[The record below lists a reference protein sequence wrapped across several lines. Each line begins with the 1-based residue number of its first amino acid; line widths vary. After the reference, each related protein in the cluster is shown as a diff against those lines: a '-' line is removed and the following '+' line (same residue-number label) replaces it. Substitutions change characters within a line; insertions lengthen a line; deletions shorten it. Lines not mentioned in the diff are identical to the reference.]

1 MRKAFTSPLPVP
13 LTMTVLGV
21 TTRAVDDGG
30 VGNPI
35 HPGAASLANPIRA
48 EVQPA
53 AGHGVNQHTAGG
65 DNVTS
70 SDRGNAPTYAL
81 RRLKRARPDLA
92 ALFNAAVVADAL
104 QVIRGAPTVLF
115 FTRVKAVR
123 GASG

>member
-1 MRKAFTSPLPVP
+1 
-13 LTMTVLGV
+13 MTVLGV

-30 VGNPI
+30 VGDPI

-48 EVQPA
+48 EPA

-81 RRLKRARPDLA
+81 RRLKRDRPDLA

-123 GASG
+123 GAPG